1 MVRTSSMS
9 PSQSPAGN
17 HIQMME
23 LRIQR
28 QVESIERQKQAGE
41 DTADSERR
49 LALLRRA
56 LDEMRI
62 QLGQLSPTERDQ
74 KRPGT
79 DKSSL
84 RTLGH

>member
-1 MVRTSSMS
+1 MPPKQSSPGS
-9 PSQSPAGN
+9 

-23 LRIQR
+23 LRIQ
-28 QVESIERQKQAGE
+28 QQLESIERQKQAGE

-62 QLGQLSPTERDQ
+62 QLGQLSPTQQDR
-74 KRPGT
+74 KRPSG

-84 RTLGH
+84 RLIER